1 MMKPRVNTDKIE
13 EYSGINY
20 MKPDVF
26 LLNNPGIGV
35 SEIAARTCYDSY
47 ENSEHES
54 IKNFNPYNFHL
65 SGDEQLEQIHSI
77 ENSQL
82 LDKLAWVHFHHS
94 ILEHINLS
102 YFIKGTSRGVL
113 QEHARHRIQSIS
125 VRSTRYTM
133 SDLINIFLIY
143 IHYNLNDDWFIKKL
157 LELDMFVTTDVGYN
171 ELQAEDILQKLIFQ
185 YESLSPEV
193 FFKKTISGENI
204 EEFLKSTT
212 ISNSVEVLE
221 RKKVKNIGNGFKH
234 VVNDNWKVD
243 LVCTFNI
250 RSLKNYFDLRD
261 SLAAW
266 FQIKWLAQEMKNVTP
281 EKYLA
286 LIDKTYKH
294 I

>member
-1 MMKPRVNTDKIE
+1 MDTQKIE
-13 EYSGINY
+13 EYNGVNY
-20 MKPDVF
+20 QRPKVF
-26 LLNNPGIGV
+26 LLNNPGIGI

-47 ENSEHES
+47 SNSEHES
-54 IKNFNPYNFHL
+54 IKNFNPEIL
-65 SGDEQLEQIHSI
+65 SNIEITELMQEISSI
-77 ENSQL
+77 ESSEL

-133 SDLINIFLIY
+133 SDLINLFLLY
-143 IHYNLNDDWFIKKL
+143 IHYSFNDSWFIDNLLKL
-157 LELDMFVTTDVGYN
+157 NMFVTTDTEYN
-171 ELQAEDILQKLIFQ
+171 EIQAEDILQKLIFQ
-185 YESLSPEV
+185 YDRLGSANFLN
-193 FFKKTISGENI
+193 KTIHKDSINDFLRSSNI
-204 EEFLKSTT
+204 RDSINIL
-212 ISNSVEVLE
+212 N
-221 RKKVKNIGNGFKH
+221 RKKVKNIGNSFKH

-266 FQIKWLAQEMKNVTP
+266 FQIQWLAQEMQLVTP

-286 LIDKTYKH
+286 LINKEYKH
-294 I
+294 K